1 MKSLHFHSRTG
12 SAFSAAASAILF
24 SSLFS
29 ACVVDDTEDHEHDHD
44 EDTLSVPATYAFL
57 GADGLSSVDYGG
69 QTVRNLLIADIQ
81 SAARAAAQASYAG
94 TGLTENDILK
104 YFTHVDADSLDIRT
118 SLSGAP
124 VTERLHT
131 KYAQISAAKS
141 LHDKI
146 SSATVI
152 GYGKNATDLIKDW
165 VAQVVSN
172 SQDSAKRKTAEA
184 YLDSNGVDLSQLI
197 SKVAAGA
204 VAFHQGTAVYLKDL
218 ATKNNIDLVSGKNY
232 TQMEHNWDEAFG
244 YFGAARDYGTNY
256 TDDELNSA
264 STSYKDANGDGKI
277 DFRSEYNFSMMGR
290 YTARRD
296 RGLSQDWSGDAFKAF
311 VKGRALISAKQSA
324 DSIAVQ
330 RAIIA
335 EVWEK
340 TYASNVVA
348 YIKVTKSALA
358 DTSAFTLARKAS
370 LGAAWGELKAF
381 AINLQFNYYKKIT
394 DAQLAELH
402 GYIGTHPVRGEGQAD
417 YVENLDKALALVKS
431 VYGFSDAQIAADS
444 WR

>member
-1 MKSLHFHSRTG
+1 MKTPHLHRRSWPRVTAG
-12 SAFSAAASAILF
+12 FSAVLL
-24 SSLFS
+24 SSMLS
-29 ACVVDDTEDHEHDHD
+29 ACLVDDTEDPKEP
-44 EDTLSVPATYAFL
+44 EEETLVVPATYAFL

-81 SAARAAAQASYAG
+81 SAARAAGQASYSG
-94 TGLTENDILK
+94 NGLTENDILK

-124 VTERLHT
+124 VTDRLQT
-131 KYAQISAAKS
+131 KYVQISAAKS

-165 VAQVVSN
+165 TAQIVAN

-197 SKVAAGA
+197 SKVSAGA
-204 VAFHQGTAVYLKDL
+204 VALYQGTGVYLKDVT
-218 ATKNNIDLVSGKNY
+218 TKNNTDLVSGKNY
-232 TQMEHNWDEAFG
+232 TQMEHVWDEAFG

-256 TDDELNSA
+256 TDDEMNSA
-264 STSYKDANGDGKI
+264 ATSYKDSNGDGKI

-311 VKGRALISAKQSA
+311 VKGRALISAKASA
-324 DSIAVQ
+324 DSIAAQ
-330 RAIIA
+330 RAIAA

-340 TYASNVVA
+340 TYASNVIA

-381 AINLQFNYYKKIT
+381 AVNLQFNHYKKIT

-402 GYIGTHPVRGEGQAD
+402 ELIGTHPVRGEGQAE
-417 YVENLDKALALVKS
+417 YVEALDEALALVKS
-431 VYGFSDAQIAADS
+431 VYGFTDAQIAADS